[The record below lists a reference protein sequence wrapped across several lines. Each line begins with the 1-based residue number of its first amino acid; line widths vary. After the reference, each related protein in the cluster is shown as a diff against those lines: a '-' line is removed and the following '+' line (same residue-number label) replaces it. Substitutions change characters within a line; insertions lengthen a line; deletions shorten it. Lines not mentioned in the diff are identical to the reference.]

1 MALKIFEIDPTLQ
14 GVQGQIW
21 DRVNGYKWWKGELE
35 KNEGG
40 FDKFAEGYKIFGFNR
55 NDENNGYVYREWL
68 PNAKQVFLTG
78 EFNNWE
84 NSWALSSEGFGRW
97 AINLPDNA
105 DGSPKIPHRS
115 QLKVRVECNDG
126 QWIER
131 VPAWTKLAWQDHTT
145 NLFNGVFWEPPLDER
160 YRFKHPRPAKPEN
173 LKIYEAHCGMSSA
186 FPVVATYVDFA
197 DNVLPRIKRMG
208 YNAVQLMA
216 VAEHAH
222 YGCFGYH
229 VTSFFAPA
237 GRSGTPEELKYLVD
251 TAHSLGIVV
260 LMDLVHA
267 HASANSMDGLAMMD
281 GTDHCYTHGGA
292 KGHHSDWDSKIF
304 HVLKYEVLRFL
315 LSNVRWWLEE
325 YGFDGFR
332 FDGITS
338 MLYHSH
344 GIGKG
349 YTGGYHEYFGP
360 DADIE
365 SHIYLMLANDLIHT
379 LVPSAITV
387 GEDVSGMP
395 TLCLPVAWGG
405 FGFDYRLAMAIPDMF
420 IKMLKEST
428 DDAWDMGWITHT
440 LTNRR
445 WKEKC
450 VAYVE
455 SHDQAIVGD
464 KTIAFW
470 LMDAEMYT
478 GMSLIQSPT
487 PSMCVDRGL
496 ALHKMIRL
504 LVLGL
509 GGEGYLNFM
518 GNEFAHPE
526 WIDFPRPE
534 NGWSHHHCRRRW
546 DLADEDHLRY
556 HFFQAFDELMQ
567 AAESRFPWL
576 ASEHQYVVLK
586 NEGDKVIAFERGDLL
601 FVMNFH
607 PCQSFQD
614 YPIGMKWDEHMR
626 CILDTDEGRFGG
638 HMRLEYGHS
647 HGFPPQ
653 GGYHNRPHSVK
664 MYLPSR
670 TAQVLCRDSL
680 LKGGVTLA
688 MDKSF
693 MEQNNIRSPGDV
705 SVQVD
710 GQDKRLRFGADG
722 KVNLGDGF
730 AADFSIFAADGT
742 EIKSK
747 ASVDGKYHAY
757 FPGTY
762 ALKGV
767 GYIQPGEASKEVE
780 ALTIKSPTLTQFSS
794 SPAAPRKQQRAI
806 AAAPEA
812 PQAACSQPVATPP
825 SAEKKVQQQAPRPQ
839 PETPAPAPFVPPKRE
854 IPAPAPVPQVVQPP
868 EDTIDARE
876 MVRNYSGLH
885 IFAVDDEDD
894 KRQEPLDRE
903 PSQPGDERNVR
914 MKNYEEAMQ
923 TLGTSPAELGQSY
936 SFFGLQPGAGGVWT
950 FREWVPNAKAVYL
963 IGEFNNWDRG
973 ATPLKV
979 KDANPDVW
987 CCEIKPP
994 LSNGLKT
1001 GSKYKLCIEPE
1012 EGEAYYPS
1020 SAWST
1025 RFVYTEDMKIL
1036 DPVVSPVPKPA
1047 AKRSVPRPRQ
1057 QGERIYECHIGLTGK
1072 ETPKEN
1078 EAPFSFKEASTSL
1091 LPRIARN
1098 GYTSV
1103 LLIGAQECKEF
1114 ASMGLQP
1121 VTLFAPSRELGTP
1134 EDLQR
1139 FVNKAHE
1146 LGLRVLLS
1154 IAHDGVACCSDGIPA
1169 QYFAPGMDG
1178 FHPHTGARCF
1188 QYEETHVLRYL
1199 LSNLCYWM
1207 QEYGVDGF
1215 RFQNV
1220 SSMLYTTKGYFIP
1233 EDPQEFDEYV
1243 AGEGKMNRGAI
1254 NYLMMANQL
1263 VHDIMPDAITIA
1275 EEFTGYPGVCEE
1287 VSKGGL
1293 GFDLRQTNRAPPV
1306 FHHMLGRKDEEW
1318 SIGDLVEAVASDK
1331 MQQPTDKLLNCMESS
1346 EECTVGR
1353 RPLKI
1358 AMLSWETLHT
1368 IAAGGVAPHVTE
1380 LAAALHEAGHEIHI
1394 FTRGTQMHTWE
1405 HKVWGVNYHEVS
1417 FGTSPDFVNE
1427 IQNMCSA
1434 FVGRLCHV
1442 EGHIGDF
1449 DIIHGHDWLVG
1460 PAIVELKA
1468 RGKRCVFT
1476 MHSTETGRCG
1486 NVAYAGQSAR
1496 IRDIEGHA
1504 CHVADRVIAVSG
1516 VLKMEV
1522 CGHYNVHGAKVEVIY
1537 NGIHAQG
1544 IANMEW
1550 QDEWSGNTKRDKGFS
1565 PMDPMFLFVGRL
1577 AVQKGPDLLIE
1588 AIPEILSCR
1597 GDAKFLIVGDGHM
1610 KAQLQGRVHQL
1621 GIGHAVHFAG
1631 SVKSGSAHLKA
1642 LFKTCDAVVVPS
1654 RNEPFGIVV
1663 LEAWAAGKPVVAT
1676 TCGGPRD
1683 FVQANREGFLVDP
1696 NPGSI
1701 AWGCKQICEN
1711 FAHSA
1716 WMGKQAKVK
1725 ALSEFSWSHIA
1736 RQTTQVY
1743 YEQMCLHGAPHRQ
1756 IRGTGCP
1763 LASHLLGP
1771 HKDQMGVLTESILT
1785 TRGLCYLKLLR
1796 LLTGSLGSNASLTW
1810 MGSEFGHTEAIDM
1823 PRAANGYKRARI
1835 PYEKADEKGLKYKHL
1850 EMFEMCVNRL
1860 EGKLNWLT
1868 TPNHSILVE
1877 DDTAKVLAYAR
1888 GSTLFIFNFHPTETR
1903 TSYKVALKQGVNLP
1917 PIMKLALSTN
1927 EVRFGG
1933 TAKADGQGSF
1943 RSNSLVVDL
1952 APRTA
1957 YILAAPEAVAGL
1969 ANDQAL
1975 RLEAVDDFVDQI
1987 AGA

>member
-1 MALKIFEIDPTLQ
+1 MSLKVFEIDPTLQ

-21 DRVNGYKWWKGELE
+21 DRVNGYKWWKTELE

-55 NDENNGYVYREWL
+55 TEDNNGYIYREWL
-68 PNAKQVFLTG
+68 PNAKQVFLVG

-84 NSWALSSEGFGRW
+84 NSMSLSSEGFGRW
-97 AINLPDNA
+97 AVTLPDNA
-105 DGSPKIPHRS
+105 DGTPKIPHRS
-115 QLKVRVECNDG
+115 QLKVRIECNDG

-131 VPAWTKLAWQDHTT
+131 VPAWAKLAWQDHTT
-145 NLFNGVFWEPPLDER
+145 NLFNGVFWEPPIEDR
-160 YRFKHPRPAKPEN
+160 YKFKHPRPVKPEN
-173 LKIYEAHCGMSSA
+173 LKVYEAHVGMSSS
-186 FPVVATYVDFA
+186 FPIVATYTDFA

-208 YNAVQLMA
+208 YNCVQLMA
-216 VAEHAH
+216 CAEHAH

-267 HASANSMDGLAMMD
+267 HASSNSLDGIAMMD

-292 KGHHSDWDSKIF
+292 KGHHSEWDSKIF

-365 SHIYLMLANDLIHT
+365 SHIYLMLANDLIHS
-379 LVPSAITV
+379 LVPTAITV

-395 TLCLPVAWGG
+395 TLCLPVDYGG

-420 IKMLKEST
+420 IKLLKEST
-428 DDAWDMGWITHT
+428 DDAWDMGYIVHT

-450 VAYVE
+450 VGYVE

-478 GMSLIQSPT
+478 GMSTIQSPT
-487 PSMCVDRGL
+487 PSMCIDRGL
-496 ALHKMIRL
+496 SLHKMIRL

-518 GNEFAHPE
+518 GNEFGHPE

-534 NGWSHHHCRRRW
+534 NGWSHQHCRRRW

-556 HFFQAFDELMQ
+556 HFFQNFDELMQ
-567 AAESRFPWL
+567 AAENRWPWL
-576 ASEHQYVVLK
+576 SSEHQYVCLK
-586 NEGDKVIAFERGDLL
+586 SECDKVIAFERGELL
-601 FVMNFH
+601 FVLNFH
-607 PCQSFQD
+607 PCQSFSD
-614 YPIGMKWDEHMR
+614 YQIGMKWGEPMR

-647 HGFPPQ
+647 NTFPVQ
-653 GGYHNRPHSVK
+653 GEAHTRPHSCK
-664 MYLPSR
+664 MYLPAR
-670 TAQVLCRDSL
+670 TGQVLIRESL
-680 LKGGVTLA
+680 LQGGVSLGL
-688 MDKSF
+688 DKTF
-693 MEQNNIRSPGDV
+693 MEYHGINSAGELSIQVGDEAPKKFSMDGSMKLCDGHNTEFKVVGKNGEEIPCRASP
-705 SVQVD
+705 
-710 GQDKRLRFGADG
+710 
-722 KVNLGDGF
+722 
-730 AADFSIFAADGT
+730 
-742 EIKSK
+742 
-747 ASVDGKYHAY
+747 DGKYRIY
-757 FPGTY
+757 FPGVY
-762 ALKGV
+762 SLKGM
-767 GYIQPGEASKEVE
+767 GYIEHGQAAKE
-780 ALTIKSPTLTQFSS
+780 IQGPKISSPTLVTLSGTRGPRSRSVPKAEKQDSPQS
-794 SPAAPRKQQRAI
+794 SPAAPAADRSVDQAPPQQQHQRA
-806 AAAPEA
+806 
-812 PQAACSQPVATPP
+812 PQPHMSMPTPP
-825 SAEKKVQQQAPRPQ
+825 
-839 PETPAPAPFVPPKRE
+839 
-854 IPAPAPVPQVVQPP
+854 PAPVPVVQQMPQPQLEREVP
-868 EDTIDARE
+868 EERRDARE

-885 IFAVDDEDD
+885 LFSFDDDEDE
-894 KRQEPLDRE
+894 QPQAPLGRE
-903 PSQPGDERNVR
+903 PSQPGDERNLR
-914 MKNYEEAMQ
+914 TRKYEEAMQ
-923 TLGTSPAELGQSY
+923 TVGRSMKDFAKSY
-936 SFFGLQPGAGGVWT
+936 TYFGLQPGLGDVWT
-950 FREWVPNAKAVYL
+950 FREWVPEAKAVYL
-963 IGEFNNWDRG
+963 IGEFNNWDRN
-973 ATPLKV
+973 AHPLKV
-979 KDANPDVW
+979 SATNPDVW

-994 LSNGLKT
+994 MSKGLQSGT
-1001 GSKYKLCIEPE
+1001 KYKLCVEPT
-1012 EGEAYYPS
+1012 EGETYYPS

-1036 DPVVSPVPKPA
+1036 DPVVSVVPAPTKKRGVPKP
-1047 AKRSVPRPRQ
+1047 K
-1057 QGERIYECHIGLTGK
+1057 QGERIYECHLGLVS
-1072 ETPKEN
+1072 KEN
-1078 EAPFSFKEASTSL
+1078 SAPSFKEAAATL
-1091 LPRIARN
+1091 LPRVARN
-1098 GYTSV
+1098 GYTTI
-1103 LLIGAQECKEF
+1103 LLIGVQECKEY
-1114 ASMGLQP
+1114 ASMGQQP
-1121 VTLFAPSRELGTP
+1121 VTLFAPAKDLGTP
-1134 EDLQR
+1134 ADLQD
-1139 FVNKAHE
+1139 FIAQAHQ

-1154 IAHDGVACCSDGIPA
+1154 LAHDGVAPCGDGVGA
-1169 QYFAPGMDG
+1169 QYLAGNDG
-1178 FHPHTGARCF
+1178 FHPTTGSRSF
-1188 QYEETHVLRYL
+1188 QYELPHVLRYL
-1199 LSNLCYWM
+1199 LSNLAYWM
-1207 QEYGVDGF
+1207 QEYCFDGF

-1220 SSMLYTTKGYFIP
+1220 SSMLYTSHGYFTP
-1233 EDPQEFDEYV
+1233 ESPEEQDEYF
-1243 AGEGKMNRGAI
+1243 GTEGNMNRGAI
-1254 NYLMMANQL
+1254 TYLMMANKL
-1263 VHDIMPDAITIA
+1263 VHELNPECTTIA
-1275 EEFTGYPGVCEE
+1275 DEFTGYPGVCEE

-1293 GFDLRQTNRAPPV
+1293 GFDMRQGTSSAKT
-1306 FHHMLGRKDEEW
+1306 FHTMMTARKDEEW
-1318 SIGDLVEAVASDK
+1318 SIGELVSAVIADK
-1331 MQQPTDKLLNCMESS
+1331 NKFPNEKLVQGMETS
-1346 EECTVGR
+1346 EDTVLGR
-1353 RPLKI
+1353 RPLRI

-1405 HKVWGVNYHEVS
+1405 HTVWGVNYHEVS

-1427 IQNMCSA
+1427 IENMCSA

-1442 EGHIGDF
+1442 EGHIGTF

-1460 PAIVELKA
+1460 PAVVALKA
-1468 RGKRCVFT
+1468 MGKRCVFT

-1486 NVAYAGQSAR
+1486 NVQYAGQSAR
-1496 IRDIEGHA
+1496 IRDIEGRA

-1516 VLKMEV
+1516 VLKQEV
-1522 CGHYNVHGAKVEVIY
+1522 CNHYNVHGAKVEVIY

-1544 IANMEW
+1544 IASMEW
-1550 QDEWSGNTKRDKGFS
+1550 HDEWSGNTKRDKGFS

-1588 AIPEILSCR
+1588 AIPDILRER

-1610 KAQLQGRVHQL
+1610 KAQLVSRVNQL

-1642 LFKTCDAVVVPS
+1642 LFKTCDAVIVPS

-1683 FVQANREGFLVDP
+1683 FVKADREGFLVDP

-1701 AWGCKQICEN
+1701 AWGCKQICMN
-1711 FAHSA
+1711 FQHAA

-1725 ALSEFSWSHIA
+1725 ALGEFSWSHIS
-1736 RQTTQVY
+1736 RQTMQVY
-1743 YEQMCLHGAPHRQ
+1743 YEQMCLHGAPHCRL
-1756 IRGTGCP
+1756 RGTGCP

-1771 HKDQMGVLTESILT
+1771 HQDQMGVMTESILT
-1785 TRGLCYLKLLR
+1785 TRGLSYLKLLR
-1796 LLTGSLGSNASLTW
+1796 LLTGCLGSDATLTW
-1810 MGSEFGHTEAIDM
+1810 MGSEFGSTEAIDM
-1823 PRAANGYKRARI
+1823 PRAANGHKSARI

-1850 EMFEMCVNRL
+1850 EMFEMCLNKL
-1860 EGKLNWLT
+1860 EAKLHWLAAS
-1868 TPNHSILVE
+1868 NQNVLVE
-1877 DDTAKVLAYAR
+1877 DERAKVLACNR
-1888 GSTLFIFNFHPTETR
+1888 GNCVFVFNFHPTEKH
-1903 TSYKVALKQGVNLP
+1903 TSYKVPARQGVTLP
-1917 PIMKLALSTN
+1917 SALKLALSTD

-1933 TAKADGQGSF
+1933 ASKADGKATFKGS
-1943 RSNSLVVDL
+1943 NLAVDL
-1952 APRTA
+1952 PPRTA
-1957 YILAAPEAVAGL
+1957 LVLVSSDAYPSIAA
-1969 ANDQAL
+1969 DQAL
-1975 RLEAVDDFVDQI
+1975 HLEAVDDFVDQI
-1987 AGA
+1987 RVEQVLGA